1 MAILSF
7 DGGDGD
13 CQYEYS
19 LCVLLTR
26 ARASMGCE
34 TIGLSGARTAG
45 MVRGLHDHG
54 WSHENV
60 TCPPPGASVLAK
72 AGWAV
77 DHVARAGRIPRHQS
91 GQWVRSHSNTSLCTG
106 VIYVIAST
114 VKITLWV
121 EGTFSQR
128 GVARKDVDLS
138 HVLA

>member
-1 MAILSF
+1 
-7 DGGDGD
+7 
-13 CQYEYS
+13 
-19 LCVLLTR
+19 
-26 ARASMGCE
+26 
-34 TIGLSGARTAG
+34 
-45 MVRGLHDHG
+45 MVRGPHDHG

-106 VIYVIAST
+106 VIYVVAGI

>member
-34 TIGLSGARTAG
+34 SIGLSGARTAG

-60 TCPPPGASVLAK
+60 TSPPPGRPS
-72 AGWAV
+72 
-77 DHVARAGRIPRHQS
+77 
-91 GQWVRSHSNTSLCTG
+91 
-106 VIYVIAST
+106 
-114 VKITLWV
+114 
-121 EGTFSQR
+121 
-128 GVARKDVDLS
+128 
-138 HVLA
+138 

>member
-19 LCVLLTR
+19 LCVFVN
-26 ARASMGCE
+26 ARAQAFMGRE

-60 TCPPPGASVLAK
+60 T
-72 AGWAV
+72 
-77 DHVARAGRIPRHQS
+77 
-91 GQWVRSHSNTSLCTG
+91 
-106 VIYVIAST
+106 
-114 VKITLWV
+114 
-121 EGTFSQR
+121 
-128 GVARKDVDLS
+128 
-138 HVLA
+138 

>member
-1 MAILSF
+1 
-7 DGGDGD
+7 
-13 CQYEYS
+13 
-19 LCVLLTR
+19 
-26 ARASMGCE
+26 
-34 TIGLSGARTAG
+34 

-77 DHVARAGRIPRHQS
+77 DHVARAGRFRGISP
-91 GQWVRSHSNTSLCTG
+91 GNVFRSHSNTSLYTG

-128 GVARKDVDLS
+128 GAARKDVDLS